1 MFKIGSLEKLMH
13 ELNRLP
19 GVGPKTAQRLAYH
32 ILRTPDFSEKLQS
45 ALQQVQENVHLCAQ
59 CFSYTDEEFLCR
71 FCNDVHRRDDILCIV
86 EEPSDILRIESSGVF
101 RGRYHVLHGAISPLD
116 NIGPQNLRISE
127 LLERIECGLEEKP
140 APYLSKQVNSGST
153 VDRHTGEV
161 TSNEPSHESSLGSSR
176 RASGQSSSQPYGRFS
191 GETDDQFSQALS
203 GGGSTESTSAVQEM
217 MTKPAPKISEI
228 ILALDPDLEGDTTVL
243 YLAKVLGNKQVKIT
257 RIASGVPLGSD
268 IDYVDDR
275 TLGRALENRVEL

>member
-45 ALQQVQENVHLCAQ
+45 ALQQVQDNVHLCAQ

-71 FCNDVHRRDDILCIV
+71 FCSDVHRRNDILCIV

-116 NIGPQNLRISE
+116 NIGPQNLRIHE
-127 LLERIECGLEEKP
+127 LLERIECGLEDKP
-140 APYLSKQVNSGST
+140 APYLAKLAAGVSDA
-153 VDRHTGEV
+153 DRDSDSNNDIEV
-161 TSNEPSHESSLGSSR
+161 SR
-176 RASGQSSSQPYGRFS
+176 LAN
-191 GETDDQFSQALS
+191 QA
-203 GGGSTESTSAVQEM
+203 
-217 MTKPAPKISEI
+217 APKIDEV